1 MLVYVL
7 LFNAR
12 TENEGIHTLKI
23 EERNVVLMFENE
35 DDATRF
41 GLMLEA
47 QDFPSAAVE
56 RFEDSEIEEFCQEA
70 GYECK
75 LVPEGALATPPESNV
90 DRTDWDPEAPPEA
103 GQPQGRATVEPAAAE
118 PDTAPGFSQSELDR
132 IRRQLE
138 GLL

>member
-12 TENEGIHTLKI
+12 SENEGIHTLKVDD
-23 EERNVVLMFENE
+23 RNIVLMFENE

-47 QDFPSAAVE
+47 QDFPTATIE
-56 RFEDSEIEEFCQEA
+56 RFESDEIEEFCQAA

-75 LVPEGALATPPESNV
+75 QVPPGTLATPPESNV
-90 DRTDWDPEAPPEA
+90 EKTDWDADADPNAPAPTLEAEGPL
-103 GQPQGRATVEPAAAE
+103 PQT
-118 PDTAPGFSQSELDR
+118 ELDR
-132 IRRQLE
+132 IRQQLE
-138 GLL
+138 RLL

>member
-23 EERNVVLMFENE
+23 EDRNIVLMFENE

-75 LVPEGALATPPESNV
+75 LVPEGALATPPESSV
-90 DRTDWDPEAPPEA
+90 ERTDWDPDAPPETRRSLDSKPL
-103 GQPQGRATVEPAAAE
+103 GQVENSSDE
-118 PDTAPGFSQSELDR
+118 SGFSQSELDR
-132 IRRQLE
+132 IRQQLE